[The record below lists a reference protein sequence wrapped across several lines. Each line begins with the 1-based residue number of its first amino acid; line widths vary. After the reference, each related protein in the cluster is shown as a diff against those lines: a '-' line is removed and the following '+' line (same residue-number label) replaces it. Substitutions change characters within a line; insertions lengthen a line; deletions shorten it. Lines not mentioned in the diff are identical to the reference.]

1 MSAISDTDRIRA
13 ILARVPDPEIPA
25 VSVVDLGI
33 VREIAAST
41 VTITPTYTGC
51 PATMA
56 IEQSIREALDANGFA
71 DVAIETTLV
80 AAMVH
85 RLDQRRGPRE
95 AARLWHR
102 AAAEGRS
109 IGFAEEPN
117 AAECPQCGSIQHR
130 RNLPLRL
137 DAVQSAV
144 ALQGLRGAVRPVQ
157 VSLMA
162 SIDFHKLRVAEVKRE
177 TPDAVSVRFE
187 LPEALREAFAFKA
200 GQHLTFRREFG
211 GEEMR
216 RNYSVCV
223 APSEGVLKIGVKKI
237 AGGAFSSW
245 VNDELKAGDELEVMA
260 PHGSFCWS
268 FDPDARREY
277 VAFAGGSGITPILS
291 LMKTALAME
300 PHSRFTL
307 FYGNRNSPGV
317 MFLEEIA
324 GLKDRYI
331 DRLSVFHFLEEEEEE
346 IELFNGRLDAAK
358 VQEILSTLVKPVT
371 STRSSSA
378 ALAR

>member
-1 MSAISDTDRIRA
+1 
-13 ILARVPDPEIPA
+13 
-25 VSVVDLGI
+25 
-33 VREIAAST
+33 
-41 VTITPTYTGC
+41 
-51 PATMA
+51 
-56 IEQSIREALDANGFA
+56 
-71 DVAIETTLV
+71 
-80 AAMVH
+80 
-85 RLDQRRGPRE
+85 
-95 AARLWHR
+95 
-102 AAAEGRS
+102 
-109 IGFAEEPN
+109 
-117 AAECPQCGSIQHR
+117 
-130 RNLPLRL
+130 
-137 DAVQSAV
+137 
-144 ALQGLRGAVRPVQ
+144 
-157 VSLMA
+157 MA

-187 LPEALREAFAFKA
+187 LPEELREAFAFKA

-223 APSEGVLKIGVKKI
+223 SPSEGVLKIGVKKI

-268 FDPDARREY
+268 FDPDVRREY

-346 IELFNGRLDAAK
+346 IELFNGRLDTAK
-358 VQEILSTLVKPVT
+358 VQEILSTLVKPRDVDAFFICGPGPMMDAVEDALT
-371 STRSSSA
+371 AKGVEKPRVLIERFTTGPLSA
-378 ALAR
+378 AQAAAARALEEKAAGLKMSVTLNGRRMQVAFDPKNHSILDNVRAAGLPAPFACKGGVCATCRAKVTAGEVSMKVNYGLSEQEIADGYVLTCQATPLTEGVALTYDV